1 MRIYANSY
9 GEIVLSESKLRD
21 QFTEAIENYAGCSA
35 DDCFTNI
42 KIQEDQSGVTV
53 DIEAE
58 IYFDQQNEVM
68 MDYDEYRD
76 CMIYDCG
83 LSPDQIQTRS
93 EFYESLRNQ
102 PTLVDKM
109 DEILKQYNP
118 DWYFEL
124 YDACHIQ
131 AYLDNCILEA

>member
-9 GEIVLSESKLRD
+9 GEIVLSESKLRE
-21 QFTEAIENYAGCSA
+21 QFIEAIENYAGCSA

-42 KIQEDQSGVTV
+42 KIQEDQGGVTV

-58 IYFDQQNEVM
+58 IYFDQNET
-68 MDYDEYRD
+68 MDYDEYRN

-93 EFYESLRNQ
+93 EFYEDQRNQ

-109 DEILKQYNP
+109 DKIIQQYNP
-118 DWYFEL
+118 DWHFEL

-131 AYLDNCILEA
+131 AYLDNAVLEA

>member
-9 GEIVLSESKLRD
+9 SEIVLSESKLRE
-21 QFTEAIENYAGCSA
+21 QFIEAIEKYAGCSA

-42 KIQEDQSGVTV
+42 KIQEDQGGVAV

-68 MDYDEYRD
+68 MDYGEYRD

-131 AYLDNCILEA
+131 AYLDNAVLEV